1 MLDFVNDYS
10 EGAHEKILQ
19 RLLETNMEK
28 LSGYGTD
35 QYCESAKQKI
45 REVCECPEADIYF
58 LVGGTQTNAT
68 VIDAILSQYEG
79 VVAANTGHIS
89 THEAGAIEASAHKVL
104 AIPHKNG
111 KITAKAVKQYFAD
124 FYADG
129 NHEHMVFPG
138 MVYISHPT
146 EYGTLYS
153 KKELEELSIVCH
165 EYDAPLYLD
174 GARLGYG
181 LVSEE
186 NDVTLAD
193 IASLCD
199 AFYIGGTKVG
209 ALCGEA
215 VVFPKNNAPNNIE
228 MSLAKTDERI
238 AKMYLALGDRE
249 DLNKKVL
256 DAPKHFM
263 TTVKQHGAL
272 LAKGRVLGVQFDT
285 LFTDNLYF
293 EISKNA
299 IKTADT
305 LKQALKE
312 KGYTFYIDSPTN
324 QIFLVLEDERLKEL
338 EQKVAVSFWEKADD
352 NHTII
357 RLATSWATKEE
368 EIKALI
374 EIL

>member
-45 REVCECPEADIYF
+45 REACECPEADIYF

-68 VIDAILSQYEG
+68 VIDALLEQYEG
-79 VVAANTGHIS
+79 VVSADTGHIS

-104 AIPHKNG
+104 VIPHKNG
-111 KITAKAVKQYFAD
+111 KVTAKAVKQYFAD

-146 EYGTLYS
+146 EYGTLYT
-153 KKELEELSIVCH
+153 KDELEKISTICREFEL
-165 EYDAPLYLD
+165 PLFLD

-181 LVSEE
+181 VMAKET
-186 NDVTLAD
+186 DVD
-193 IASLCD
+193 IKTIAKYCD
-199 AFYIGGTKVG
+199 IFYIGGTKIG

-215 VVFPKNNAPNNIE
+215 VVFTKNN
-228 MSLAKTDERI
+228 M
-238 AKMYLALGDRE
+238 
-249 DLNKKVL
+249 
-256 DAPKHFM
+256 PKHF
-263 TTVKQHGAL
+263 TTRVKQHGAL
-272 LAKGRVLGVQFDT
+272 LAKGRLLGIQFDT

-293 EISKNA
+293 EIAKNA
-299 IKTADT
+299 IDTAEV
-305 LKQALKE
+305 LKKGLAD
-312 KGYTFYIDSPTN
+312 KGYKFYLDSPTN
-324 QIFLVLEDERLKEL
+324 QQFIILENSKMNEL
-338 EQKVAVSFWEKADD
+338 SKYVRFSFWEKYNDS
-352 NHTII
+352 HTVV
-357 RLATSWATKEE
+357 RFATSWATKREDVE
-368 EIKALI
+368 SLIAL
-374 EIL
+374 L